1 MAKSR
6 ARVFADFISGNNV
19 NRIEYIASQANNLV
33 LSIQEKLEVANADLI
48 YISNTEFQRV
58 LANTNAYI
66 NAVGGEQNIQLVQSG
81 ILGVTTGAAR
91 WYAPDNA
98 TVTRVTAVAGTAPE
112 GQPLTVVINSDGTEQ
127 QQLRIAPGTSNITN
141 STAFDIDQF
150 DYLTVDIKTVGTT
163 TTGKDLNVQVF
174 YTFR

>member
-1 MAKSR
+1 MPKSR

-19 NRIEYIASQANNLV
+19 AQIEYIASQANNLT
-33 LSIQEKLEVANADLI
+33 LSISDRIQKSNAYANF
-48 YISNTEFQRV
+48 ISNTNFQSFV
-58 LANTNAYI
+58 ANTNQYI
-66 NAVGGEQNIQLVQSG
+66 SLVGGEQNVQLVQSG

-98 TVTRVTAVAGTAPE
+98 TVTKITAVVGTSPE

>member
-33 LSIQEKLEVANADLI
+33 LSIQEKLEVANAEAV

-66 NAVGGEQNIQLVQSG
+66 DAVGGEQNIQLVQTG
-81 ILGVTTGAAR
+81 ILGPTTGVAR
-91 WYAPDNA
+91 WYSPAEV
-98 TVTRVTAVAGTAPE
+98 TVNKVTAVVGTASQ
-112 GQPLTVVINSDGTEQ
+112 GQPITVVINSADVEKQT
-127 QQLRIAPGTSNITN
+127 LKLAPGVTN
-141 STAFDIDQF
+141 FTNTTPFDVDQY
-150 DYLTVDIKTVGTT
+150 DYLTVDITGVGTT
-163 TTGKDLNVQVF
+163 TTGKDLNIQVF
-174 YTFR
+174 YSFR

>member
-6 ARVFADFISGNNV
+6 ARIFADFISGNNV
-19 NRIEYIASQANNLV
+19 ASITYIASQANNLV
-33 LSIQEKLEVANADLI
+33 LSIQEKLQVANAELL

-66 NAVGGEQNIQLVQSG
+66 NAVGGEQNIQLVQTG
-81 ILGVTTGAAR
+81 ILGVTKGAAR
-91 WYAPDNA
+91 WYSPANT
-98 TVTRVTAVAGTAPE
+98 TVERISAVVGTAPE
-112 GQPLTVVINSDGTEQ
+112 GQPVTIVINSSGEQ
-127 QQLRIAPGTSNITN
+127 KQELRIAPGTTNLTN
-141 STAFDIDQF
+141 STSFDVDRY

-174 YTFR
+174 YSYR